1 MAVNEVR
8 HQTIRLP
15 AGGAVADGDELHLMA
30 AGE

>member
-1 MAVNEVR
+1 MAVDEVC
-8 HQTIRLP
+8 HQMILLP